1 VKGKN
6 EPKGKGRFMGRKLE
20 AGIGR
25 ELRER
30 RPAPADDYVS
40 SLADAVRPRPPTR
53 TGRRLAV
60 AFAVSV
66 AGVLALSVTAG
77 TAGPLGAPKSVSGVI
92 KKAVSAPKTATTSE
106 PVAQTA
112 AARSRTRAATV
123 VAKATPRQ
131 GTATAVDAVGARPVG
146 TATTAATKLAG
157 KQAAAAPA
165 VVVARSAS
173 GAALTL
179 VTESAANDQYA
190 GDEGCSHGFWK
201 NHTDAYP
208 PGVAPGD
215 TLASEGF
222 VGTGTTTFDG
232 AINDGGG
239 GVVALLQQAAAAY
252 LNALTVDY
260 PLTSGQ
266 VVSMTNA
273 AIASG
278 DAGTIESLKD
288 MLDAFNNLGA
298 GLCDD

>member
-1 VKGKN
+1 
-6 EPKGKGRFMGRKLE
+6 MGRKFE
-20 AGIGR
+20 DGIER

-30 RPAPADDYVS
+30 RTEPADDYVR
-40 SLADAVRPRPPTR
+40 SLAGAVRPRPPAR

-60 AFAVSV
+60 AFAVSA
-66 AGVLALSVTAG
+66 AGMLALSVTAG
-77 TAGPLGAPKSVSGVI
+77 TAGPLAAPKSVAGVI
-92 KKAVSAPKTATTSE
+92 KKAVSTPTTATTSGA
-106 PVAQTA
+106 VAQTA
-112 AARSRTRAATV
+112 AAPSRTKPPRSRPRPRRGRAPSPRSTR
-123 VAKATPRQ
+123 VARS
-131 GTATAVDAVGARPVG
+131 VG
-146 TATTAATKLAG
+146 TSTPTAATKLGA
-157 KQAAAAPA
+157 KQAAATPA
-165 VVVARSAS
+165 VVVARSS
-173 GAALTL
+173 SAATLTL
-179 VTESAANDQYA
+179 VTGSAANDQYA

-201 NHTDAYP
+201 NHHDAYP
-208 PGVAPGD
+208 PGVAPTD

-239 GVVALLQQAAAAY
+239 GVAGLLRQAAAAN

-278 DAGTIESLKD
+278 DAGTIQSLAD
-288 MLDAFNNLGA
+288 MLDTFNNLGA